1 MQHITV
7 SDAVSIYGKH
17 VPFIVENFPLISFFQ
32 IRKVIDNNV
41 NKKKRKKRSQYENI
55 MSNNYLL

>member
-17 VPFIVENFPLISFFQ
+17 GPFIVENFPLISFFQ

-41 NKKKRKKRSQYENI
+41 NKKKRKKKPMR
-55 MSNNYLL
+55 NYFIE